1 MTQLPATSTLNV
13 LTSHDHFRSGFQ
25 GEGQYQLSMVPK
37 STTHRR
43 VMSPMQVDKHS
54 GLITQQQMLGAVV
67 NDSSAAVRTSAS
79 SATRLNAALSNNL
92 PSGNILSPRVTRN
105 TKSFAMNNGKPVPM
119 TGHRPVSSIN
129 QGLISNFSGDAMP
142 ATAAS
147 NLQAQQMAKPRRPTA
162 KIRSSSFYPVQGKL
176 KPTFFGK

>member
-1 MTQLPATSTLNV
+1 
-13 LTSHDHFRSGFQ
+13 
-25 GEGQYQLSMVPK
+25 
-37 STTHRR
+37 
-43 VMSPMQVDKHS
+43 MSPMHVDKRS

-79 SATRLNAALSNNL
+79 SATRLNALSNNL
-92 PSGNILSPRVTRN
+92 PSGNTLSPRVTRN
-105 TKSFAMNNGKPVPM
+105 TKSFAMNNSKPVPM

-142 ATAAS
+142 ATAAAS

-162 KIRSSSFYPVQGKL
+162 KIRSSSFYPV
-176 KPTFFGK
+176 

>member
-1 MTQLPATSTLNV
+1 
-13 LTSHDHFRSGFQ
+13 
-25 GEGQYQLSMVPK
+25 
-37 STTHRR
+37 
-43 VMSPMQVDKHS
+43 MQVDKHS